1 MQDYIISGTA
11 AEGKLRV
18 FLANT
23 TDMARE
29 ASTVHNLSAIA
40 SVALGRTLTA
50 AALMSKTLK
59 GEKDIITIQI
69 KGSGPIG
76 GIIVVT
82 DSKSN
87 VRGYAYNPQVD
98 NIFTE
103 DGKLDVG
110 SVVGKPGYL
119 NIIKDLGLKEPY
131 VGYVNLVSGEIAED
145 LSCYFYY
152 SEQIPTI
159 VSLGVQVDSD
169 ESVKSSGG
177 FFVQVMPDADEK
189 IIDDLEERIKTIP
202 AVSEL
207 LKNESPEDILSIIL
221 EGLDPKVTNKG
232 QCKYQCNCSRE
243 RMEAGLISLGKDE
256 ITALINEQHDA
267 ELVCHFCNNKYQF
280 TEQELKEIVE
290 RLK

>member
-1 MQDYIISGTA
+1 MQDYIISATA
-11 AEGKLRV
+11 AKGKLRV
-18 FLANT
+18 FFANT
-23 TDMARE
+23 TNMVQE
-29 ASTVHNLSAIA
+29 ASTMHNLSAIA

-69 KGSGPIG
+69 KGSGPIE

-87 VRGYAYNPQVD
+87 VKGYVYNPQVD
-98 NIFTE
+98 NVFTE
-103 DGKLDVG
+103 DGKFDVG

-119 NIIKDLGLKEPY
+119 NVIKDIGLKEPY

-145 LSCYFYY
+145 LSCYYYY

-159 VSLGVQVDSD
+159 VSLGVHVDPD

-177 FFVQVMPDADEK
+177 FFVQVMPDADDK
-189 IIDDLEERIKTIP
+189 IIDDLEKRIKDIP
-202 AVSEL
+202 PVSEL
-207 LKNESPEDILSIIL
+207 LKHENSEEILNIIL
-221 EGLDPKVTNKG
+221 EGLDPKITDKG
-232 QCKYQCNCSRE
+232 QCRYKCNCSRE

-256 ITALINEQHDA
+256 ITAIIDEQHNA
-267 ELVCHFCNNKYQF
+267 ELVCHFCNSKYQF
-280 TEQELKEIVE
+280 SEHELKEIVD
-290 RLK
+290 RI

>member
-1 MQDYIISGTA
+1 MQDYIISATA

-18 FLANT
+18 FFANT
-23 TDMARE
+23 TNMVRE

-69 KGSGPIG
+69 KGSGPIE

-87 VRGYAYNPQVD
+87 VRGYVYNPQVD

-103 DGKLDVG
+103 DGKFDVA

-119 NIIKDLGLKEPY
+119 NVIKDIGLKEPY

-145 LSCYFYY
+145 LSCYYYY

-177 FFVQVMPDADEK
+177 FFIQVMPDADDK
-189 IIDDLEERIKTIP
+189 IIDDLEKRTKVIP
-202 AVSEL
+202 PVSEL
-207 LKNESPEDILSIIL
+207 LNYENQEEILNVIL
-221 EGLDPKVTNKG
+221 EGLGPKITDKG
-232 QCKYQCNCSRE
+232 QCSYKCNCSRD

-256 ITALINEQHDA
+256 ITAIINEQHNA

-280 TEQELKEIVE
+280 SEQDLKDIVD
-290 RLK
+290 RL